1 MSSEPLAVDQVAVNG
16 GAPRARR
23 QVIFAI
29 CGVALCMN
37 SINSSIV
44 STALPRIGSALHSSI
59 NWTAWAL
66 TVYQLG
72 QVIAAP
78 IAGRISDMFGR
89 KRVFLI
95 CTSIFTVSSFACGL
109 SSSIYMLL
117 PLRFLQALGGGA
129 ILASTTGVIS
139 DFYGAERDR
148 AIGMF
153 TSITPIGQIIGPVF
167 GGVIAQYWS
176 WRGVF
181 WVNVPI
187 GVVLIVL
194 TTRFIPRSEPRGS
207 SAFDYRGVALLVPLI
222 LSAMLSITML
232 GEKHSTV
239 TSPLVLVPAGL
250 AIVIGWRFLR
260 HSRLTEDPFIPL
272 QLLRGRG
279 FATMNGINVFYG
291 MMALGFTAMV
301 PLYAEDRYHLS
312 FSHAGTVL
320 SGRGIGTIIVAAAA
334 AMMLRKTGYRL
345 PMVVG
350 FLTIAASLV
359 GLSIAPRG
367 MSPYTWL
374 ALFSIV
380 TGLGVGVAAPAT
392 NNATL
397 QRAPEQ
403 VAAMVGIRQMF
414 RQAGGIFYIS
424 VATAILARSAH
435 PGIAQAHIFLVV
447 AAAVIVMVGLV
458 FTVPDH
464 KGGW

>member
-1 MSSEPLAVDQVAVNG
+1 MSSEPVAVG
-16 GAPRARR
+16 PSAVAQASPQGRR
-23 QVIFAI
+23 QLIFAI

-44 STALPRIGSALHSSI
+44 STALPRIGASLHSSI
-59 NWTAWAL
+59 NWTAWVL
-66 TVYQLG
+66 TIYQLG

-95 CTSIFTVSSFACGL
+95 CTSIFTMSSFACGL

-117 PLRFLQALGGGA
+117 PLRLLQALGGGA

-139 DFYGAERDR
+139 DFYGPDRDR

-153 TSITPIGQIIGPVF
+153 TSITPIGQIIGPIF
-167 GGVIAQYWS
+167 GGVIAQYWT
-176 WRGVF
+176 WRGIF

-187 GVVLIVL
+187 GVVLVAL
-194 TTRFIPRSEPRGS
+194 TLKFIPRSTPRAS

-222 LSAMLSITML
+222 LSGMLSITML
-232 GEKHSTV
+232 GEKGMTV
-239 TSPLVLVPAGL
+239 LSPLVIVPAVL
-250 AIVIGWRFLR
+250 AVIIGWRFLH
-260 HSRLTEDPFIPL
+260 HSRVTKNPFIPL
-272 QLLRGRG
+272 YLLRGRG
-279 FATMNGINVFYG
+279 FATMNGINLFYG

-301 PLYAEDRYHLS
+301 PLYAENRYHLS
-312 FSHAGTVL
+312 LSHAGTVL
-320 SGRGIGTIIVAAAA
+320 AGRGAGTIVIAAAA
-334 AMMLRKTGYRL
+334 ALTLRRTGYRL

-350 FLTIAASLV
+350 FLTIATSLV

-367 MSPYTWL
+367 MSPYLWL
-374 ALFSIV
+374 ALFSV
-380 TGLGVGVAAPAT
+380 LTGLGVGVAAPAT

-414 RQAGGIFYIS
+414 RQGGGIFYIS
-424 VATAILARSAH
+424 VSTAILARSAD
-435 PGIAQAHIFLVV
+435 PGIVQAHIFLVV
-447 AAAVIVMVGLV
+447 AALVVAMVGLV